1 MALKPELLTA
11 LMERAMEE
19 ELGLAVETNNPKQL
33 QITLANHRN
42 ENGLDQFRGL
52 LFNIPSV
59 PNQIFITKKTVDLDD
74 A

>member
-19 ELGLAVETNNPKQL
+19 EIGLAVETNNPKRL
-33 QITLANHRN
+33 QITLDDHRRTQ
-42 ENGLDQFRGL
+42 GLDQFRGL

-59 PNQIFITKKTVDLDD
+59 PNQVFITKKSVDLD